1 MPRLRYARASDEPFL
16 WDMLYFA
23 AHMNQDGSGN
33 SDDAKGDGLLAK
45 YVEGWGRDGDLG
57 VIAEDAY
64 GQPIGAAWLRVMSLA
79 ERGYP
84 LVPEDFP
91 EIAIAVDPNHTG
103 GGLGGALLAA
113 LLDKA
118 QTHFSGVVLSVRD
131 DNPAIRLYERFG
143 FDVVD
148 AVTNRVGGRSFVMI
162 HLLEQ

>member
-23 AHMNQDGSGN
+23 AHMNKDGSGS

-45 YVEGWGRDGDLG
+45 YVDGWGRAGDLG
-57 VIAEDAY
+57 VIAEDES
-64 GQPIGAAWLRVMSLA
+64 GQPVGAAWLRAFSIA

-91 EIAIAVDPNHTG
+91 EIAIAVEPGNTG
-103 GGLGGALLAA
+103 GGLGGALLGA

-118 QTHFSGVVLSVRD
+118 RDHYPGVVLSVRE

-143 FDVVD
+143 FDAVD
-148 AVTNRVGGRSFVMI
+148 EITNRVGGRSFVMV
-162 HLLEQ
+162 HLF

>member
-1 MPRLRYARASDEPFL
+1 MPHLRYARASDEPFL

-23 AHMNQDGSGN
+23 AHMNQDGSGS

-45 YVEGWGRDGDLG
+45 YVEGWGREGDLG
-57 VIAEDAY
+57 VIAEDDA
-64 GQPIGAAWLRVMSLA
+64 GQPIGAAWLRASSIE

-103 GGLGGALLAA
+103 GGMGGALLGA

-118 QTHFSGVVLSVRD
+118 QGHYPGVVLSVRE
-131 DNPAIRLYERFG
+131 DNRAIRLYERFG

-148 AVTNRVGGRSFVMI
+148 EITNRVGGRSFVMI
-162 HLLEQ
+162 HLFD

>member
-23 AHMNQDGSGN
+23 AHMNQDGSGS

-45 YVEGWGRDGDLG
+45 YVEGWGREGDLG
-57 VIAEDAY
+57 VIAEDDS
-64 GQPIGAAWLRVMSLA
+64 GLPIGAAWLRVLPMN

-91 EIAIAVDPNHTG
+91 ELVIAVAPDAAG

-118 QTHFSGVVLSVRD
+118 QTNFPGVVLSVRE
-131 DNPAIRLYERFG
+131 DNPAVRLYERFG
-143 FDVVD
+143 FDAVD
-148 AVTNRVGGRSFVMI
+148 TVTNRVGGRSFVMI
-162 HLLEQ
+162 HLFEQ